1 MVNQSEAYHYAQV
14 LTDEEEEEEI
24 PETTTIPTAWLLKL
38 FAAVQ
43 DLTKLFPPLLFSPL
57 QNGDNDD
64 DNDEP
69 LATRSQS
76 EEDSEETDEVQER

>member
-14 LTDEEEEEEI
+14 LTSEEEEDEEI

-38 FAAVQ
+38 FVAVQ
-43 DLTKLFPPLLFSPL
+43 ELKKLFPPLLFSQL

-64 DNDEP
+64 CDDEDN
-69 LATRSQS
+69 
-76 EEDSEETDEVQER
+76 EETDEVQER

>member
-64 DNDEP
+64 DN
-69 LATRSQS
+69 